1 MKRLPLLLTLLS
13 ATCFAADAPTPTP
26 STRPAGPPIVLPAT
40 VEAYEQVDLYAQ
52 VSGYLKAVNY
62 DIGDQVEAGKDLAVI
77 DQPELVA
84 QLEEAKWTA
93 VAKQKQVEAATAAVK
108 QAEQSLEVA
117 KKQVA

>member
-1 MKRLPLLLTLLS
+1 MQNDYGRSWFVLHCMFCILHCRGARDRVKSKEVTMKRFPLLLTLLS
-13 ATCFAADAPTPTP
+13 ATCLAADAPRTAP
-26 STRPAGPPIVLPAT
+26 STRPTGTPISLPAT

-84 QLEEAKWTA
+84 
-93 VAKQKQVEAATAAVK
+93 
-108 QAEQSLEVA
+108 
-117 KKQVA
+117 